1 MKYEDIKQEF
11 IKTYMEYIEFANQTN
26 NLTKKKI
33 LTEIEKLDIYRT
45 NKKYNKKGRKSPFLL
60 FSE

>member
-11 IKTYMEYIEFANQTN
+11 IKNYMEYIEFANQTN
-26 NLTKKKI
+26 NLTKKKV

-45 NKKYNKKGRKSPFLL
+45 NKKYNWD
-60 FSE
+60 